1 MACNRIECLPSGVE
15 DELVEPAGLWCGVL
29 PVAVLPRVSLRRR
42 ASSLPHCR
50 VTMAKSLAELRQ
62 LDRSQISR
70 ITKDDLINAI
80 LTPVSTDNA
89 SIEGKLAEL
98 IAEIREQRTEIRE
111 LKQSFAD
118 TEARLNS
125 RINDLESQAKV
136 RDDLL
141 KNQQDFCES
150 VDRELRETKLVI
162 LGVPDE
168 NESLDGATTEDT
180 KLAKVWDAVGESPV
194 VVSHKRLG
202 RPDGQRRRPIL
213 VKVTTGAER
222 DNILS
227 KSRRLKEDGR
237 DEVKKI
243 FIKRDEHPAIRREW
257 NRLRA
262 VVRSELAKPENSG
275 CNIRLDVKQRKVYK
289 DESVIDSWRMFSF

>member
-1 MACNRIECLPSGVE
+1 
-15 DELVEPAGLWCGVL
+15 
-29 PVAVLPRVSLRRR
+29 
-42 ASSLPHCR
+42 
-50 VTMAKSLAELRQ
+50 MAKSLADLRR

-70 ITKDDLINAI
+70 ITKEDLINAI
-80 LTPVSTDNA
+80 LTPESTDTV

-98 IAEIREQRTEIRE
+98 ITEIREQRTEIRE

-118 TEARLNS
+118 TEARLNA
-125 RINDLESQAKV
+125 RINDLESRAKG
-136 RDDLL
+136 RDIILR
-141 KNQQDFCES
+141 NQQEFCES

-168 NESLDGATTEDT
+168 NESLDGATTEDA
-180 KLAKVWDAVGESPV
+180 KLAKVWDAVGESPA

-227 KSRRLKEDGR
+227 KSRKLKEDR
-237 DEVKKI
+237 REEVKKI
-243 FIKRDEHPAIRREW
+243 FIKRDEHPAIRKEW
-257 NRLRA
+257 SRLRA
-262 VVRSELAKPENSG
+262 VVRSESNKPENTG
-275 CNIRLDVKQRKVYK
+275 CNIRLDVKERKIFK
-289 DESVIDSWRMFSF
+289 DETVIDSWRMLSF